1 MESRLYV
8 FFLLFKELLN
18 KKKGFDFDTSVEM
31 SNGIIFTYRNGH
43 VTVRERRIIII
54 IYCCCCCYYYY
65 LLLLLL

>member
-1 MESRLYV
+1 MC

-31 SNGIIFTYRNGH
+31 SNGIVFTYRNGH

-54 IYCCCCCYYYY
+54 IYC
-65 LLLLLL
+65 